1 MKMAPS
7 AYYNL
12 EKSNFTAMK
21 EEKKSSKKKSNA
33 FVCRENLA
41 TLSFQFADRI
51 WHIKLHF
58 GYFSVVFILTITS
71 VKFPLKK

>member
-1 MKMAPS
+1 MAPS

-12 EKSNFTAMK
+12 DKFNFTAIK
-21 EEKKSSKKKSNA
+21 EEKKSFKKKIKKSNA

-58 GYFSVVFILTITS
+58 RHFSVVFIVTITN
-71 VKFPLKK
+71 VKPS

>member
-12 EKSNFTAMK
+12 EKFNFIAIKQET
-21 EEKKSSKKKSNA
+21 KSFKKSNA
-33 FVCRENLA
+33 FVCTENLA